1 MYEKYCLTE
10 LMDLKRDLER
20 ERDNLKGASFEAM
33 FFYENKKDS
42 DDFDR
47 QAGMV
52 EKDLDELNKEL
63 HRKSFGLI

>member
-10 LMDLKRDLER
+10 LIDLKRDLEF
-20 ERDNLKGASFEAM
+20 ERDSLKGAAFEAM
-33 FFYENKKDS
+33 FFYENVEDS

-47 QAGMV
+47 QAEMV
-52 EKDLDELNKEL
+52 EKELDELNKEL